1 MKKYKEQKRDCKVRA
16 ARIMAEC
23 HYGNQVTFEGS
34 YNHATHGYEV
44 FVFSNKENIS
54 ESVKIGLPE
63 LIDV

>member
-1 MKKYKEQKRDCKVRA
+1 
-16 ARIMAEC
+16 MAEC
-23 HYGNQVTFEGS
+23 HYGHAVIFEGS

-54 ESVKIGLPE
+54 GSVKIGLPE

>member
-1 MKKYKEQKRDCKVRA
+1 MEKYTEKKRDCRISA

-23 HYGNQVTFEGS
+23 HYGRAVIFEGS

-54 ESVKIGLPE
+54 ESIRIGLPE

>member
-1 MKKYKEQKRDCKVRA
+1 
-16 ARIMAEC
+16 MAEC
-23 HYGNQVTFEGS
+23 HYGRAVIFEGS

-54 ESVKIGLPE
+54 ESIRIGLPE